1 MANEKESAQW
11 FDSLLFPKVFQTF
24 RIAIQPSKLI
34 IAFLAVAVICVA
46 GWLMDFNKT
55 VVTTPDTQ
63 GQETELHIYVT
74 TPDQLESY
82 VKDAKED
89 GERIGVFS
97 TLWRF
102 AAARF
107 HGALFSLF
115 RFNIQGVAGNTI
127 DCFKALVWAIK
138 YHYIYSIIFFV
149 IMLAV
154 ISIAG
159 GAICRIAAL
168 QFARDEKPG
177 LTETLRFSLKKFSS
191 FFAAP
196 LAPAGIIIFIGFF
209 IFLLG
214 LVGNIPW
221 AGKPIMVVFMVLA
234 LIAGGLITVVLIGA
248 VAGLNLMFP
257 AVAYD
262 DADCFDAISR
272 AFSYVFAKPWR
283 MGFYT
288 AIAAVYGAACYMFV
302 RFFAFLL
309 LWVTYLALQL
319 GILGDNSKLTGLWRD
334 KPAFMDLIVPPNW
347 AALSSLES
355 LGAFLVYLLLLAVI
369 VLIVAFLV
377 SFYFSANTIIYALMR
392 KAVDN
397 TALQDVYTP
406 IEETKSEPAEPEPKE
421 TPPESKSE
429 TQPESK
435 PEEQPPSESET
446 KSDSSSSG
454 Q

>member
-1 MANEKESAQW
+1 MANKKESTQW
-11 FDSLLFPKVFQTF
+11 FDNLLFPKVFQTF

-46 GWLMDFNKT
+46 GQLMDLNKT
-55 VVTTPDTQ
+55 VATTPRTQ

-74 TPDQLESY
+74 TPAQLESY
-82 VKDAKED
+82 IEAAKEN
-89 GERIGVFS
+89 GEHIGVFS

-102 AAARF
+102 AATRF
-107 HGALFSLF
+107 YGVLYSLF
-115 RFNIQGVAGNTI
+115 TFDLQGVVGNII
-127 DCFKALVWAIK
+127 DCFKALVWAFK
-138 YHYIYSIIFFV
+138 YHYIYSIIFFA
-149 IMLAV
+149 ITLTM

-168 QFARDEKPG
+168 QFAQDEKPG
-177 LTETLRFSLKKFSS
+177 LTETLRFSAKKFTS

-221 AGKPIMVVFMVLA
+221 AGKSIMVIFMFLA

-248 VAGLNLMFP
+248 VAGFNLMFP
-257 AVAYD
+257 AVAYEN
-262 DADCFDAISR
+262 ADCFDAISR
-272 AFSYVFAKPWR
+272 AFSYIFAKPWR

-288 AIAAVYGAACYMFV
+288 AIAAVYGAICYMFV

-309 LWVTYLALQL
+309 LWVTYWALQL
-319 GILGDNSKLTGLWRD
+319 GILGDNSKLTAIWQD
-334 KPAFMDLIVPPNW
+334 KPTFMNLIVPPDW
-347 AALSSLES
+347 AALNQLES
-355 LGAFLVYLLLLAVI
+355 LGAFLVYLLLLAVV

-377 SFYFSANTIIYALMR
+377 SFYFSANTIIYALIR

-397 TALQDVYTP
+397 TALEDVYTP
-406 IEETKSEPAEPEPKE
+406 DEETKTEPEETTAEPE
-421 TPPESKSE
+421 SE
-429 TQPESK
+429 TQPES
-435 PEEQPPSESET
+435 ETES
-446 KSDSSSSG
+446 DLSSSE